1 MDLSP
6 TFLWTAFASI
16 LPPAAIAGWLAK
28 PLLDFWRLRREVR
41 QELIFRANIIN
52 AGTFIYDKDAMA
64 TLRRLGVKVG
74 DVSPALLRWGLTQAG
89 FDLAWAGG
97 NLIGLSNA
105 LAQPDLDRDW
115 RILNTHEIQVGLKLP
130 RSYADEF
137 ISTLK
142 YKRATFY
149 PRAPTAVATGRRIP
163 QILSRLARVSSQVA
177 NLVKDRFNL

>member
-16 LPPAAIAGWLAK
+16 TPPAAIAGLAK
-28 PLLDFWRLRREVR
+28 PLLDFWRLRREVH
-41 QELIFRANIIN
+41 QELLFRANIIN
-52 AGTFIYDKDAMA
+52 AGTFIYDKDAIA
-64 TLRRLGVKVG
+64 ALRRLGVKVG
-74 DVSPALLRWGLTQAG
+74 DVSPALLRWGLTKGG

-115 RILNTHEIQVGLKLP
+115 RILNTHEIRVGLKLP
-130 RSYADEF
+130 RSYTDEF

-149 PRAPTAVATGRRIP
+149 PRAPTPVATGRMIP
-163 QILSRLARVSSQVA
+163 YPSQILSRLLR
-177 NLVKDRFNL
+177 LLPKWRL